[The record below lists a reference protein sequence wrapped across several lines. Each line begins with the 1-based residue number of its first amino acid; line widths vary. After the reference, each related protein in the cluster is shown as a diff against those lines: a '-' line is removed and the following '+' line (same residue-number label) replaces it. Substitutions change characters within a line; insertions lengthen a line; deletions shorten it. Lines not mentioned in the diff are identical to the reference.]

1 MKIENIEKK
10 FLNLLKESKTKANFP
25 SVLKEEVCRLLKQ
38 DVEDPKEYPEI
49 LKVFIKDLKKENL
62 DNINVTSSLISAF
75 IEAKAYEDK
84 KELYD
89 LLNQKEL
96 IEQKIED
103 KKEDI
108 KKEILL
114 FLNDIESD
122 FEREDDDTKVL
133 VEYSLNNV
141 KLQSLDLLGILK
153 ETTMEALLG
162 AIEKGG
168 DIEGNIEEIVK
179 SIVYEAINEGKLT
192 KVRIAYIVRT
202 VLDAAIEIADED
214 QAFAKEIL
222 NGTIY
227 GSKRGISRA
236 IGKFKNEL
244 KLIPNEVQKEIA
256 DELEKTKNEIENIE
270 EDFINVLRESA
281 LKSKGISKS
290 IINEIILKLDNTI
303 EKLKR
308 KSAETT
314 EAIAEKIKEIKE
326 DSVFENEL
334 TAKAVQ
340 EAKEISKEAK
350 KVGKYL
356 LEITKEIV
364 NGAIKGAKEV
374 MKKE

>member
-62 DNINVTSSLISAF
+62 DNINVTSSLIFAF